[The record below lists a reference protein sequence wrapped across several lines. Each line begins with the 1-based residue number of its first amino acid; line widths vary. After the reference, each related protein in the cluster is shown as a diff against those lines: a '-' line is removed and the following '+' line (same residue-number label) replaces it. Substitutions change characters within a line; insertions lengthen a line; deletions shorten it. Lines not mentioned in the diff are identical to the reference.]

1 MPNPVVSNVTVP
13 NSAGTAYTTYDL
25 KDAWA
30 RDKIT
35 NDILPVLEGGMHYVG
50 VTTSNISDGAT
61 TNPVTIVGKTDPVT
75 AVSGDI
81 VTKDSKEF
89 VWDGAA
95 WREFGDMSAIGEF
108 GYVDTG
114 YVTVTPAGTV
124 SKPTFTGS
132 SSSVTFTITKPSSGT
147 NYTPEGTIS
156 TPTFTG
162 SSSSVSI
169 SASKVTSGDDYT
181 LQLTGSVSA
190 PTFTG
195 TSFTSTG
202 TINVLKSVAVTTN
215 TTTDKTAA
223 VSPAGSGEVTY
234 TPAGTI
240 SGTAVSVGSQ
250 SISIIDSVGSAATLT
265 TTYTSGTENLQI
277 NFSGG
282 SVPTKKS
289 VTVGKSGA
297 ATVTQGTFAGTGVRL
312 VTGNIPVP
320 ATYTVTPT
328 YEDKTVTVSG
338 TATGNVSAPTFTG
351 DKYKFTGSTTA
362 AGSVSQPTF
371 TGTPV
376 KIAGSTTA
384 AGSVSQ
390 PTFSGTEATWV
401 VYPGSPTP

>member
-1 MPNPVVSNVTVP
+1 MPNSVISNITVP
-13 NSAGTAYTTYDL
+13 NSAGTAYVTYDL

-30 RDKIT
+30 RDTIV

-50 VTTSNISDGAT
+50 VTTSNVSDGAT

-75 AVSGDI
+75 VIAGDI
-81 VTKDSKEF
+81 VTKGNAEF

-95 WREFGDMSAIGEF
+95 WREFGDMSALGAF
-108 GYVDTG
+108 AYVDTG
-114 YVTVTPAGTV
+114 SVTITPAGTV

-147 NYTPEGTIS
+147 NYTPEGS
-156 TPTFTG
+156 VSKPTFTG
-162 SSSSVSI
+162 SQSSVSI

-181 LQLTGSVSA
+181 LQLTGSVSQ
-190 PTFTG
+190 PTFSNGAVTA
-195 TSFTSTG
+195 SG

-215 TTTDKTAA
+215 TTTNKTATVA
-223 VSPAGSGEVTY
+223 PASSGDATY

-240 SGTAVSVGSQ
+240 TGTAVSVGSQ
-250 SISIIDSVGSAATLT
+250 SINIIDSVGSVATLT
-265 TTYTSGTENLQI
+265 TAYTSGTENLQI

-289 VTVGKSGA
+289 VSVGKSGA
-297 ATVTQGTFAGTGVRL
+297 ATVTQGTFTGTGVRL
-312 VTGNIPVP
+312 ITGNIAVP

-328 YEDKTVTVSG
+328 NEDKTVSVTG
-338 TATGNVSAPTFTG
+338 TATGTVSKPTFTG
-351 DKYKFTGSTTA
+351 DKYKFTGTTTA
-362 AGSVSQPTF
+362 SGSVSQPTF
-371 TGTPV
+371 TGTAV

-390 PTFSGTEATWV
+390 PTFSGTAGTWTV
-401 VYPGSPTP
+401 TPVTT